1 MSCMT
6 SNLLLCIPIFL
17 FAFVYQGKA
26 YDPLDTF
33 ESIETLDWAIKDK
46 SRNRSIP
53 LKFYFPEGKTNS
65 PVILFS
71 HGLGGSRN
79 GCSYLGKHWAGRG
92 YVAVFMQHIGSD
104 ESVWKDV
111 GPLRRMFT
119 LKKAASYK
127 NFMLR
132 VHDVSAVLDRLEKL
146 NLKSDS
152 TLSGKLNLSR
162 VGMSGH
168 SFGAL
173 TTQAVSGEKIHL
185 SVNLTER
192 RIKAAMP
199 LSPGSRK
206 MISPDEA
213 FGEVSIPWLLMT
225 GTHDLASIGG
235 QTIDSRLAVFP
246 ALPQGNHYE
255 LVLNKAEHSAFND
268 KAFSKDKLPRNPN
281 HLRVILGLSTAFWDA
296 YLRNDA
302 EARSW
307 LNGDSPRKIMEK
319 QDRWQ
324 KK

>member
-1 MSCMT
+1 MNYMS
-6 SNLLLCIPIFL
+6 SHLLLCVSVFL
-17 FAFVYQGKA
+17 FAFVCQAKA
-26 YDPLDTF
+26 YNPLETF
-33 ESIETLDWAIKDK
+33 ESIGILDRTIKDK
-46 SRNRSIP
+46 SRDRSIP
-53 LKFYFPEGKTNS
+53 LRFYFPEGKTNS

-79 GCSYLGKHWAGRG
+79 GSSYLGKHWAGRG
-92 YVAVFMQHIGSD
+92 YVAVFMQHVGSD

-111 GPLRRMFT
+111 GPLRRMFA
-119 LKKAASYK
+119 LKKAASSK

-132 VHDVSAVLDRLEKL
+132 VQDVSAVLDQLENL
-146 NLKSDS
+146 NQKSDLP
-152 TLSGKLNLSR
+152 LSGKLDLSR

-173 TTQAVSGEKIHL
+173 TTQAVSGEKIPL
-185 SVNLTER
+185 SKSLTEG

-199 LSPGSRK
+199 MSPGSRK
-206 MISPDEA
+206 MISPDES

-225 GTHDLASIGG
+225 GTHDLVSIGG

-246 ALPQGNHYE
+246 ALPKGNHYE
-255 LVLNKAEHSAFND
+255 LVLHKAEHSVFND
-268 KAFSKDKLPRNPN
+268 KASLRDKLPRNPN
-281 HLRVILGLSTAFWDA
+281 HHRVILGLSTAFWDA

-302 EARSW
+302 EASSW
-307 LNGDSPRKIMEK
+307 LNGDSPRGIMEK